1 MAWASQMGFMWLS
14 FGILGALEAGAI
26 ALVIGAL
33 VCIAGNRIGRH
44 IGWKQGTEIGVALVI
59 TLIVAAGVDAWDL
72 FHLSIVR
79 MESPFVIQ
87 RTLGEIHD
95 PGFLGTRVVF
105 EFVGAMVGVMIGW
118 YVSITWS
125 GARRKHRD

>member
-1 MAWASQMGFMWLS
+1 MGFMWLS
-14 FGILGALEAGAI
+14 SGMPGALEAGAI

-33 VCIAGNRIGRH
+33 VCMAGHRIGRS
-44 IGWKQGTEIGVALVI
+44 IGWKQGTEIGVALLI

-87 RTLGEIHD
+87 RTLGDIHD

-105 EFVGAMVGVMIGW
+105 EFVGAMVGVMLGW
-118 YVSITWS
+118 YASTTLS
-125 GARRKHRD
+125 GSRRKRRD

>member
-1 MAWASQMGFMWLS
+1 MGFMWLS
-14 FGILGALEAGAI
+14 SGMLGALEAGVI

-33 VCIAGNRIGRH
+33 ICMAGHRIGRH

-59 TLIVAAGVDAWDL
+59 TLFVAAGVDAWDL

-87 RTLGEIHD
+87 RTLEAIHD
-95 PGFLGTRVVF
+95 PAYLGTRVVF
-105 EFVGAMVGVMIGW
+105 EFVGAMVGVMMGW
-118 YVSITWS
+118 YASICLPGS
-125 GARRKHRD
+125 RRNRRD

>member
-1 MAWASQMGFMWLS
+1 MGFMWLS
-14 FGILGALEAGAI
+14 SGMPGALEAGAI
-26 ALVIGAL
+26 ALLLGAL
-33 VCIAGNRIGRH
+33 ICIAGHRLGRH

-87 RTLGEIHD
+87 RTLGDIHD
-95 PGFLGTRVVF
+95 PEYLGTRVVF

-118 YVSITWS
+118 YVSMTLS
-125 GARRKHRD
+125 RKDRD

>member
-1 MAWASQMGFMWLS
+1 MGFMWLS
-14 FGILGALEAGAI
+14 FGMPGAFEAGAI

-33 VCIAGNRIGRH
+33 VCIAGHLIGQR
-44 IGWKQGTEIGVALVI
+44 IGWKQGTEIGVALLI

-79 MESPFVIQ
+79 LESPFVIQ

-95 PGFLGTRVVF
+95 PGYLGTRVVF
-105 EFVGAMVGVMIGW
+105 EFMGAVVGVMLGW
-118 YVSITWS
+118 YASVTLLAS
-125 GARRKHRD
+125 RRKPRD